1 MRAHHRLRTT
11 IAMLLVVLVVAAAC
25 TSGDDAEEG
34 EGGSGTAAPTET
46 TALELTASAPGV
58 TEDTITVAYTYLD
71 FDSLVDQGLV
81 ASGWGDQELAFQS
94 LVDDLN
100 ERGGINGRQVEVVFE
115 PYSPVGTEE
124 AEAACLRLTEDTE
137 VFAVLGGFL
146 GPAEPANSCIVG
158 QGNTILVGGVQS
170 AERLAD
176 AQAPWI
182 TDRAQRT
189 RKAGILLQL
198 LEDEGHLEDASVA
211 LVTNIDA
218 EDIRGDVQASLEEF
232 GVDPVEDL
240 LLDAPIGDIP
250 AEDAAWGPLAERI
263 RGSGADTVMIVGNP
277 SSAVRNLAS
286 QGLDVDLWA
295 TDEDSLQNLGATVE
309 PADAEG
315 TLAATPPTGDDVLDA
330 EGIAA
335 CLDAFTAANPD
346 VDVSLPSELEE
357 GDEAWI
363 SGILL
368 GCGFLQLFEAVA
380 TEAGADLTNVS
391 FADAA
396 GRLEEFAFGV
406 SPFASLGDK
415 TDANDSF
422 QLAEFSADVGR
433 NGGLEPLTDVTD
445 VTD

>member
-1 MRAHHRLRTT
+1 MGAHRRRGST
-11 IAMLLVVLVVAAAC
+11 IVAALMVLALAAAC

-34 EGGSGTAAPTET
+34 SESTGAADTTEDTAV
-46 TALELTASAPGV
+46 ELTASAPGV
-58 TEDTITVAYTYLD
+58 TEDTITIAYTYLD
-71 FDSLVDQGLV
+71 FDSLVEQNLV
-81 ASGWGDQELAFQS
+81 TSGWGDQELAFQS
-94 LVDDLN
+94 LVDDIN
-100 ERGGINGRQVEVVFE
+100 TRGGINGRQLEVFFE

-137 VFAVLGGFL
+137 VFAVVGGFL

-158 QGNTILVGGVQS
+158 PGETILVGGVQS
-170 AERLAD
+170 EERLAE
-176 AQAPWI
+176 ARAPWI

-189 RKAGILLQL
+189 RKADILLRL
-198 LEDEGHLEDASVA
+198 LEEEGHLEGSSVA

-218 EDIRGDVQASLEEF
+218 EDMRGDVQASLEDF
-232 GVDPVEDL
+232 GVEPVEDL

-286 QGLDVDLWA
+286 QGLDVALWA

-315 TLAATPPTGDDVLDA
+315 TLTATAPTGDELWDS
-330 EGIAA
+330 EGVAW
-335 CLDAFTAANPD
+335 CRDAFTAANPD
-346 VDVSLPSELEE
+346 VEVIPPGELEE
-357 GDEAWI
+357 GDEAWV
-363 SGILL
+363 SGILA
-368 GCGFLQLFEAVA
+368 GCGFLSLFEVVA
-380 TEAGADLTNVS
+380 AEAGADLTNVS

-396 GRLEEFAFGV
+396 AGLDEFAFGG
-406 SPFASLGDK
+406 SPYASLGDK

-422 QLAEFSADVGR
+422 QLAEFQADIG
-433 NGGLEPLTDVTD
+433 NDGGLEPLTDITD
-445 VTD
+445 VTG

>member
-11 IAMLLVVLVVAAAC
+11 IAMLLAVLVIAAAC
-25 TSGDDAEEG
+25 TSGDDADEADEG
-34 EGGSGTAAPTET
+34 STGTEPTET
-46 TALELTASAPGV
+46 TLGELTASAPGV
-58 TEDTITVAYTYLD
+58 TEDTITIAYTYLD
-71 FDSLVDQGLV
+71 FDSLVEQGLV
-81 ASGWGDQELAFQS
+81 ESGWGDQEAAFQS

-100 ERGGINGRQVEVVFE
+100 ARGGINGRQVDVVFE
-115 PYSPVGTEE
+115 PYSPVGTED

-176 AQAPWI
+176 ARAPWI

-189 RKAGILLQL
+189 RKAGILLHL
-198 LEDEGHLEDASVA
+198 LEEEGYLEDASVA

-218 EDIRGDVQASLEEF
+218 GGDVQASLEEF
-232 GVDPVEDL
+232 GVEPVEDL

-250 AEDAAWGPLAERI
+250 AEDAAWGPLVERI

-309 PADAEG
+309 PTDAEG
-315 TLAATPPTGDDVLDA
+315 TLTATPPTGDDVLDA
-330 EGIAA
+330 EGITA
-335 CLDAFTAANPD
+335 CLDAFTEANPD

-380 TEAGADLTNVS
+380 AEAGADLTNVS
-391 FADAA
+391 FAEAA
-396 GRLEEFAFGV
+396 GRLDEFAFGV
-406 SPFASLGDK
+406 SPFASLDDK

-422 QLAEFSADVGR
+422 QLAQFSADVGR

-445 VTD
+445 VTG